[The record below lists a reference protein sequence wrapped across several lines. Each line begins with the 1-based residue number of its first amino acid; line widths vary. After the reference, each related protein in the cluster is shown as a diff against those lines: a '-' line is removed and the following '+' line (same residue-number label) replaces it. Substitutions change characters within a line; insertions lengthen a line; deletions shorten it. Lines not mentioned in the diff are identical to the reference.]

1 MRTFVC
7 AAWTA
12 LCMAAPATGSAQRA
26 ADSAQALAGAM
37 AAMSG
42 DHMAHMK
49 HMAWSPTRT
58 MTVKD
63 SVRAM
68 AIADTLRRAIA
79 KYADTTLAVRDGYK
93 MFAPDAKNQA
103 VYHFTKRSSAL
114 KAVFTF
120 DPAKPTSLL
129 YQRDAAG
136 HLKLVGAMYTAP
148 ARLSN
153 ATLDAR
159 VPLSAAQ
166 WHQHVNL
173 CIPRDKKELDR
184 MRAGD
189 HDTHYGL
196 LGDIADRATCE
207 KANGR
212 FVERIFGWMVHANVF
227 EGTGVRDV
235 WETEAS
241 HGRM

>member
-1 MRTFVC
+1 MRTLLC
-7 AAWTA
+7 AAWAA
-12 LCMAAPATGSAQRA
+12 LSTAAPEARAQRP
-26 ADSAQALAGAM
+26 ADSTQAMAGAV
-37 AAMSG
+37 AAMGG
-42 DHMAHMK
+42 DDMAHMK
-49 HMAWSPTRT
+49 HMAWSPART

-63 SVRAM
+63 SIRAM

-79 KYADTTLAVRDGYK
+79 KYADTAFAVRDGYK
-93 MFAPDAKNQA
+93 MFAPSVKNQA
-103 VYHFTKRSSAL
+103 VYHFTRRASGLKSA
-114 KAVFTF
+114 FTF
-120 DPAKPTSLL
+120 DAAKPTSLL
-129 YQRDAAG
+129 YKRDAAG
-136 HLKLVGAMYTAP
+136 HLKLIGAMYTAP
-148 ARLSN
+148 ARFSQ
-153 ATLDAR
+153 AKLDAR
-159 VPLSAAQ
+159 VPLSVAQ

-196 LGDIADRATCE
+196 LGDIADRGACE

-227 EGTGVRDV
+227 EGRGVRDV

-241 HGRM
+241 HGQR